1 MRRGTLTEVALVS
14 VEGHRPPVAH
24 VGGPYRVT
32 GDDPLSSLSDA
43 WVARWAKGDEAAFE
57 VAAQELLGRRPEL
70 PDYYLVAG
78 AVAVD
83 GGPFEPTVL
92 KRHFYLGLLHGL
104 RPGRVAPGDDV
115 VEGIRSLGA
124 APWWP
129 DLAEL
134 VAAARAFRADA
145 VT

>member
-14 VEGHRPPVAH
+14 VEGRAPSVGQ

-57 VAAQELLGRRPEL
+57 VAALELLARRPEL

-78 AVAVD
+78 AVAAN
-83 GGPFEPTVL
+83 GGPFEPVVL
-92 KRHFYLGLLHGL
+92 RRHFYFGLLHGV

-115 VEGIRSLGA
+115 VDGIRSLGA

-129 DLAEL
+129 DLSEL
-134 VAAARAFRADA
+134 VAAARAFRADE